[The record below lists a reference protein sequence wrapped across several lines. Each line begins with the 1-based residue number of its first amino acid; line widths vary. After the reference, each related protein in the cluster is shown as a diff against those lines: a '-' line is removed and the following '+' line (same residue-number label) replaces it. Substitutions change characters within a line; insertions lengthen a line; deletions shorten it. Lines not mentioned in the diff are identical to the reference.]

1 MYECAVLMRIC
12 SQRKYDKFLLSIAN
26 HAKDTSPD
34 GDLEMDTVEAA
45 MFRQKSLQPIDKPGG
60 CLPLQELFH
69 HVEHEL
75 RPSPIEL
82 RTLRYVFNTYSFRD
96 GVTA

>member
-45 MFRQKSLQPIDKPGG
+45 MFVKNPYSRLTSLVAA
-60 CLPLQELFH
+60 C
-69 HVEHEL
+69 
-75 RPSPIEL
+75 
-82 RTLRYVFNTYSFRD
+82 RYRSCSIMWSTS
-96 GVTA
+96 